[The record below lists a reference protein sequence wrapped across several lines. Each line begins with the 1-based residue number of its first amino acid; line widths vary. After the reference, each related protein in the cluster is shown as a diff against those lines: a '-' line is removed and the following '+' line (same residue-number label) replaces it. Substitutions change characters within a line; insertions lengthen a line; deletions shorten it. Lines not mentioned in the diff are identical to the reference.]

1 MIEKNTVNKTS
12 SIEHKQ
18 ILIVLI
24 ITLASLTFVYQL
36 RPFLDDAQF
45 AWISIPSFAIIPSV
59 LTGYSVLL
67 AIKLFKQKH
76 YQAKAFLLFAF
87 GTSFWFIA
95 EQIWQL
101 YDHVWEGSPF
111 PSEADIFY
119 IGAYPF
125 FTAFLF
131 ISLKPVLKSINRN
144 VLLFAIAL
152 SFSLLIPSILAAYD
166 DIQGENAFAVSIAL
180 LYPLLSTMQLIPA
193 IIGVLFLVKKGANLS
208 WILILFAFIIFTVA
222 DTLFLFTELDGSYYD
237 GHPADL
243 LWVFTYTMLVFA
255 FHIRLKIANL
265 PSAENQA
272 MFFTEKV
279 QFETIT
285 KFGIPLTLAIV
296 SMIISIS
303 LFGIIFIE
311 TDEDAS
317 TSGLMLGIVG
327 ILGIFIIIVLTLNKN
342 LSRLVQMR
350 TRELTEQKNNLENLV
365 KEKTDELL
373 KAERLSAIGELSSR
387 LAHDLRNPL
396 SVMKMSVDML
406 HHVSSDK
413 KISDPEVVKRID
425 LIDKSINRI
434 SHQVDDVLGYVR
446 NSPLSLANRLVSELV
461 ETSIEKIN
469 IPNNIEIKISES
481 DVKIN
486 CDPVKIDAV
495 FINLIVNSI
504 QSLSKG
510 GIIEIKIGKKGSDA
524 IIQFIDSGEGIP
536 DKIIKNIFEPLF
548 TTKQKGTGLGLAS
561 CKNIIEQHGGIISV
575 KNNPTTFTIQ
585 MPKLLQL
592 SKINTE

>member
-1 MIEKNTVNKTS
+1 MNKKL
-12 SIEHKQ
+12 SIEHKH

-36 RPFLDDAQF
+36 RPFLDDSQF
-45 AWISIPSFAIIPSV
+45 AWISIPAFAIIPAV
-59 LTGYSVLL
+59 LTIYSILL
-67 AIKLFKQKH
+67 TIKLFKQKH

-87 GTSFWFIA
+87 GASFWFIA
-95 EQIWQL
+95 EQLWQL
-101 YDHVWEGSPF
+101 YDHVWQSDPF

-131 ISLKPVLKSINRN
+131 ISLKPVLKSISKN
-144 VLLFAIAL
+144 VWMFAIAL

-166 DIQGENAFAVSIAL
+166 DMQGENAFAISIAL
-180 LYPLLSTMQLIPA
+180 LYPLLSSIQVIPA
-193 IIGVLFLVKKGANLS
+193 IIAVMFLVKKGANFS
-208 WILILFAFIIFTVA
+208 WMLVLFAFIIFTIA
-222 DTLFLFTELDGSYYD
+222 DTLFLFSELNGSYYD

-255 FHIRLKIANL
+255 FHIRLKIENT
-265 PSAENQA
+265 SSVENQT

-285 KFGIPLTLAIV
+285 KFGIPLTLAII

-303 LFGIIFIE
+303 LFGTIFIE
-311 TDEDAS
+311 TDENAS
-317 TSGLMLGIVG
+317 TNGLMLGIVG
-327 ILGIFIIIVLTLNKN
+327 ILGVFFIIVLTLNKN

-350 TRELTEQKNNLENLV
+350 THELTEQKDNLENLV

-373 KAERLSAIGELSSR
+373 KSERLSAIGELSSR

-396 SVMKMSVDML
+396 SVMKMSIDML
-406 HHVSSDK
+406 YHTSSDK
-413 KISDPEVVKRID
+413 KISDPEVTKRID

-446 NSPLSLANRLVSELV
+446 NSPLSLANRPVSELV
-461 ETSIEKIN
+461 KTSIEKIN
-469 IPNNIEIKISES
+469 LPNNIEIKISDN

-504 QSLSKG
+504 QALSEG
-510 GIIEIKIGKKGSDA
+510 GIIEIKIDKKDDDA

-536 DKIIKNIFEPLF
+536 DKIIGNIFEPLF

-561 CKNIIEQHGGIISV
+561 CKNIIEEHHGMISV

-592 SKINTE
+592 